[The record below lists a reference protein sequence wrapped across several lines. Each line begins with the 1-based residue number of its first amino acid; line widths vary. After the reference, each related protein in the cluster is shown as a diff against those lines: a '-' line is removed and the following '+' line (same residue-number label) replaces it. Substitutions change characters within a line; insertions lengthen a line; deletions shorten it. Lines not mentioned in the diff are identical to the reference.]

1 MIDLIVPSKFG
12 EGTMVRILKAS
23 RQFAPQGVHK
33 SVNLVLAQ
41 NALRH
46 NVSQVLETNFGLG
59 VADSLFIIGS
69 HPSGFLRVRADSPSR
84 VRQLYLK
91 D

>member
-1 MIDLIVPSKFG
+1 
-12 EGTMVRILKAS
+12 MVSGQLPPK
-23 RQFAPQGVHK
+23 GVHK

-41 NALRH
+41 NALH
-46 NVSQVLETNFGLG
+46 HYVSQVLETNFGLG
-59 VADSLFIIGS
+59 VADPLIIGS
-69 HPSGFLRVRADSPSR
+69 HPSGFLRVHADSYRR